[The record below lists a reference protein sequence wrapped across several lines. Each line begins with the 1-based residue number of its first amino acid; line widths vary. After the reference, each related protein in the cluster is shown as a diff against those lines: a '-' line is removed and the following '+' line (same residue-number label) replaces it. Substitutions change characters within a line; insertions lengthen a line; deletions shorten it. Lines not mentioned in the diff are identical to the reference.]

1 MRRREFIAGVAAAT
15 VWPVVARA
23 QRAAVPVIGWLG
35 AAAPDGIYGQM
46 AIPFRKGLREI
57 GYVDGDNIAIQYRWA
72 GGRYELLPDLVADLI
87 RLRVSA
93 IATSGGIVTIL
104 AAKAATRII
113 PIVFVAGGDP
123 IKSGVVES
131 LNAPS
136 ANVTGVSLLAGEVQP
151 KRLEL
156 LHKLVPS
163 ATTIGVL
170 VNPANATID
179 LQVRELQAAAATL
192 GLQLDILPAST
203 EAEIETALDIAEQHG
218 LTAVLSM
225 VDGFLVSQAE
235 RITTLA
241 LRHRIAT
248 AVSIREEAIA
258 GGLLSYGPDLADAY
272 RQSGNYIGR
281 ILKGA
286 RAADLPVIQST
297 KLMLVINLKTAKALG
312 LTIPETL
319 LATADEL
326 IQ

>member
-1 MRRREFIAGVAAAT
+1 MRRREFIAGVAGAT
-15 VWPVVARA
+15 VWPVVARP
-23 QRAAVPVIGWLG
+23 QRATVPVIGWLG

-46 AIPFRKGLREI
+46 AIPFRNGLRET
-57 GYVDGDNIAIQYRWA
+57 GYVDGDNVAIQYRWA
-72 GGRYELLPDLVADLI
+72 EGRYELLPDLVADLI

-93 IATSGGIVTIL
+93 IATSGGIVSIL

-113 PIVFVAGGDP
+113 PIVFVVGGDP
-123 IKSGVVES
+123 LKSGVVES
-131 LNAPS
+131 LNAPG
-136 ANVTGVSLLAGEVQP
+136 ANVTGVSLLAGDVQP

-163 ATTIGVL
+163 ATTIGLL

-179 LQVRELQAAAATL
+179 LQVSELQAAAATL

-203 EAEIETALDIAEQHG
+203 EAEIETALDIGVQHG
-218 LTAVLSM
+218 LTAVLST
-225 VDGFLVSQAE
+225 VDGFLVSHAE
-235 RITTLA
+235 RIAALA
-241 LRHRIAT
+241 LQHRIAT
-248 AVSIREEAIA
+248 AVLIREEAIA
-258 GGLLSYGPDLADAY
+258 GGLLSYGPDLTDAY
-272 RQSGNYIGR
+272 RQAGNYIGR

-297 KLMLVINLKTAKALG
+297 KLALVINLKTAKALG

-319 LATADEL
+319 LATADEV